1 MRKTQYLLLKLGEE
15 CAEVAQRCSKQI
27 QFGKSEAQKG
37 QGLTNGERLKNELLD
52 LMAVTTLLQMEME
65 IPTWTNEDLMVA
77 VIQKRDKMQ
86 KYLDLSASLNELPP
100 IKL

>member
-1 MRKTQYLLLKLGEE
+1 MKLSEE

-27 QFGKSEAQKG
+27 QFGKLETQNG
-37 QGLTNGERLKNELLD
+37 QGLTNAERLKNELLD

-65 IPTWTNEDLMVA
+65 IPTWTNEDLMMA
-77 VIQKRDKMQ
+77 VMKKRDKMQ
-86 KYLDLSASLNELPP
+86 KYLDLSASLQELPP